1 MFAAKAFGVHGRWEE
16 PSHYYFTALALG
28 MIAFNLAFLLIEP
41 ENKHAK
47 SLRWTTVAISML
59 VTILAALTILLVGMI
74 SIGMGL

>member
-1 MFAAKAFGVHGRWEE
+1 
-16 PSHYYFTALALG
+16 